1 MHLKNLARKHLPPKL
16 QSWLRRTYYR
26 RPLLRRL
33 YYFPRDAA
41 ALLDRSHGLCPPPSL
56 RNVGDGDFEEI
67 GRKFLGHFRG
77 IGGLRPDERVLEI
90 GCGVGRMAIPLT
102 GYLSSAGRYQGFD
115 VVRGE
120 IDWCRRRITPRFP
133 NFLFHFID
141 VYNGQTNPR
150 GRLRADSFR
159 FPLQDGEADFVFL
172 TSVFTHMLAGDIA
185 HYLKEISRLLNGRGR
200 MLATFF
206 LLNPETRERLERNG
220 SRFRHP
226 YGSSL
231 VTDPAMPEASIA
243 HEEGEIRALLQA
255 HGLRVQEPIHWGAW
269 SGRPDFLSAQ
279 DILLAAK

>member
-1 MHLKNLARKHLPPKL
+1 MKEWVRRHFHPGL
-16 QSWLRRTYYR
+16 QSWMRRAYYR

-33 YYFPRDAA
+33 YYLPRDAA
-41 ALLDRSHGLCPPPSL
+41 AALAGRGHGLRPPPSL

-67 GRKFLGHFRG
+67 GRVFLGYFRD

-90 GCGVGRMAIPLT
+90 GCGVGRMAIPLI
-102 GYLSSAGRYQGFD
+102 GFLGPAGSYQGFD
-115 VVRGE
+115 VARGE

-159 FPLQDGEADFVFL
+159 FPLEDGTIDFVFL

-185 HYLKEISRLLNGRGR
+185 HYLREISRLLSGRGR

-206 LLNPETRERLERNG
+206 LLNPETRARLKRGN

-255 HGLRVQEPIHWGAW
+255 HGLRVCEPIRWGAW

-279 DILLAAK
+279 DILLAAR